1 MRYSGGYSIQELFR
15 WIIVFKEL
23 LIMSGKR
30 EYGDYQTPIDFAEK
44 VCHYLKDF
52 RHLEPSVIVEP
63 TCGLGSFLKSSL
75 LFDAKEYYGIEI
87 NPKYCEICRDSIKD
101 DRVHIINSDFFAFS
115 SKTLIKDKRQI
126 LVIGNPPWVTNS
138 TLSSLG
144 SDNLPIKANFKRL
157 KGIDAITGA
166 SNFDICEYIILQLI
180 ASFRGTNTTI
190 AMLCKTSVA
199 RNVFV
204 EMKRTY
210 TEYVSCDILEF
221 DAKKV
226 FGISAS
232 ACLLVIDLSTNNFS
246 DDICN
251 VYSFY
256 EPQKI
261 RSSFGYVGGKFYSNL
276 STGGEDFSGSCC
288 FEWRQ
293 GVKHDCS
300 KVMELTMQNGTL
312 QNGKKDEV
320 QIEDDI
326 VFPLIKSSMFKSPV
340 IHSFSKFVI
349 VTQKKAREDTEHLEQ
364 EVPKT
369 WEYLN
374 DNIELF
380 EKRKSS
386 IYHGAPLFSMFGVG
400 DYSYSKYKVGV
411 SGFYKQPLFS
421 VLYSDDNKPVMTD
434 DTSYFICFQTYDMAY
449 VSMLILN
456 SNLVQQYLMNI
467 AFLDAKRPYTKK
479 VLSRL
484 SFQKILSVLQYEDL
498 KETERTLSLEEHLT
512 REMFFRFKGLSAPHQ
527 LNQLLL
533 QQA

>member
-1 MRYSGGYSIQELFR
+1 
-15 WIIVFKEL
+15 
-23 LIMSGKR
+23 MSGKR

-44 VCHYLKDF
+44 ICRYLKDYHHI
-52 RHLEPSVIVEP
+52 RPTAVVEP
-63 TCGLGSFLKSSL
+63 TCGVGNFLKSSL
-75 LFDAKEYYGIEI
+75 LFDANEYYGIEI
-87 NPKYCEICRDSIKD
+87 NPEYCERCRNFIDDSK
-101 DRVHIINSDFFAFS
+101 VNVINTDFFDFS
-115 SKTLIKDKRQI
+115 SKDLIKDKRQI
-126 LVIGNPPWVTNS
+126 LVIGNPPWITNS
-138 TLSSLG
+138 TLSVLS
-144 SDNLPIKANFKRL
+144 SDNLPVKANFKKL

-166 SNFDICEYIILQLI
+166 SNFDICEYIILKLI
-180 ASFRGTNTTI
+180 NEYINTNTI
-190 AMLCKTSVA
+190 ISMICKTSVA
-199 RNVFV
+199 RNIFK
-204 EMKRTY
+204 ELKRKY
-210 TEYVSCDILEF
+210 IAFVSCDILEF
-221 DAKKV
+221 DASKI
-226 FGISAS
+226 FGINAS
-232 ACLLVIDLSTNNFS
+232 ACVLVIQLSDKLFS
-246 DDICN
+246 SDICN
-251 VYSFY
+251 VYDFECPDIIKS
-256 EPQKI
+256 Q
-261 RSSFGYVGGKFYSNL
+261 FGYLNGQFYSNL
-276 STGGEDFSGSCC
+276 DTDIDIVNFDGRCC

-300 KVMELTMQNGTL
+300 KVMELTIQNGTL

-434 DTSYFICFQTYDMAY
+434 DTSYFICFDSYDLAY
-449 VSMLILN
+449 VAMLLLN
-456 SNLVQQYLMNI
+456 SKKVQGFLKSI
-467 AFLDAKRPYTKK
+467 TFLDAKRPYTKK
-479 VLSRL
+479 VLERID
-484 SFQKILSVLQYEDL
+484 FFKIVNSLIFDELKRTEQDL
-498 KETERTLSLEEHLT
+498 NLPYYVTLSMYDTFKSFLST
-512 REMFFRFKGLSAPHQ
+512 GQMRFA
-527 LNQLLL
+527 
-533 QQA
+533 